1 MMSRTQV
8 VNKGGT
14 TNYINEDQKIGS
26 ENMKMYRQFSDN
38 NPNQPDLI
46 LREDIS
52 GYIQQT
58 YEFEM
63 ESLLCAAQEQSLATN
78 VMKTKMW
85 KQGGS
90 SLCRLYQKH
99 DVTIMYIV
107 SGCDMLC
114 GMEYLYRNENIGAY
128 LHCLIYGIM
137 D

>member
-1 MMSRTQV
+1 M
-8 VNKGGT
+8 
-14 TNYINEDQKIGS
+14 
-26 ENMKMYRQFSDN
+26 
-38 NPNQPDLI
+38 I

-85 KQGGS
+85 NQGGS

-99 DVTIMYIV
+99 DETIMYIV